1 MNFMS
6 RKKGTI
12 TFLIDNKK
20 QTLNVEDAIH
30 LDEENGKGK
39 VNKQFTQDNVF
50 FAINSIVKKCDW
62 GKIHDIC
69 LFLEDGTPIA
79 YSSTAYS
86 IMKFSKEE
94 I

>member
-1 MNFMS
+1 MNDMS
-6 RKKGTI
+6 RKKGII
-12 TFLIDNKK
+12 TFFVDNKK
-20 QTLNVEDAIH
+20 QTLTIKDAIH
-30 LDEENGKGK
+30 LDEENGKRK

-50 FAINSIVKKCDW
+50 FAINSTVNRCDW
-62 GKIHDIC
+62 DKIHEIY
-69 LFLEDGTPIA
+69 LSLEDGTPIA